1 MTTPKPTLILVHGA
15 YHSPATY
22 DPILPLLHAA
32 GYRTTT
38 VTLPSIGSS
47 PGHTDNLADVEAAR
61 KVISAVVVELGH
73 EAVVVSH
80 SYGGVIA
87 SEAVQGLKLG
97 QNTTEALKDI
107 TPEEEANQAVQIID
121 MKPDGTTIVQNP
133 IESYYH
139 DVDPVEAK
147 YYASLLKG
155 HPYGTFT
162 TPLSYDGYRHIPSAY
177 LILDDDKAL
186 PPPKQRRYVKNAGI
200 EWVETIHSSHTPFVS
215 QPEAVVKF
223 IRRVAGEV

>member
-87 SEAVQGLKLG
+87 SEAVQGLSKKERAAEGGSGGVIHMIYVSAILPELG

-107 TPEEEANQAVQIID
+107 TPEEEANQTVQIID

-155 HPYGTFT
+155 HPYG
-162 TPLSYDGYRHIPSAY
+162 
-177 LILDDDKAL
+177 
-186 PPPKQRRYVKNAGI
+186 
-200 EWVETIHSSHTPFVS
+200 
-215 QPEAVVKF
+215 
-223 IRRVAGEV
+223 

>member
-121 MKPDGTTIVQNP
+121 MKPDGTTIVRNP
-133 IESYYH
+133 IENYYH

-155 HPYGTFT
+155 HPYG
-162 TPLSYDGYRHIPSAY
+162 
-177 LILDDDKAL
+177 
-186 PPPKQRRYVKNAGI
+186 
-200 EWVETIHSSHTPFVS
+200 
-215 QPEAVVKF
+215 
-223 IRRVAGEV
+223 